1 MLMFLRHKLY
11 RQIIF
16 ILRRLIVDSTLSAFI
31 FKNCLLWKTLISGM
45 MPDMMFN
52 LLHFFRN
59 FTTHW
64 TLIESQKRDRHL
76 NLHMTQFIPL
86 ENQKA
91 VLRSCAMDSY
101 CKSLPDLSPSAKSG
115 PQTQW
120 MRGSHNLLQASS
132 ASLC

>member
-1 MLMFLRHKLY
+1 MFLRHKLF

-16 ILRRLIVDSTLSAFI
+16 ILRRLIIDSTLSAQI
-31 FKNCLLWKTLISGM
+31 SKNCLLWKTLISGM
-45 MPDMMFN
+45 MMIFN

-59 FTTHW
+59 FTTHR
-64 TLIESQKRDRHL
+64 TLIESQKRGRYL
-76 NLHMTQFIPL
+76 NLYMTQFIPL
-86 ENQKA
+86 ENQKT

-120 MRGSHNLLQASS
+120 MRGSHNLLQTSN